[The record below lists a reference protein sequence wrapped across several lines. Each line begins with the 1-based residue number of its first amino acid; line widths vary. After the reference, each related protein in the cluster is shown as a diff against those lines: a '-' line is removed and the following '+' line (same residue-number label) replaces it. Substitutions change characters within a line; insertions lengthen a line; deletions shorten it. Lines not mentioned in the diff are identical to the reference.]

1 MVLFERNG
9 YNAYRKC
16 RSRCLIIK
24 MKSLNEMGPILAIT
38 AAGIAVWAYSD
49 FRGGAAS
56 TLEAGANSLKTVYT
70 DVKETLAP
78 VGDTAAKV
86 LTTAGEVV
94 KESGSVLQEGVST
107 VGDVV
112 KTAGGLVKDTVHVV
126 DDSIRSVASGV
137 SHVADVVI
145 KRPLAGLNSTPLFDW
160 LIPDSWVS

>member
-1 MVLFERNG
+1 MVLFKGDGRN
-9 YNAYRKC
+9 AHRKC
-16 RSRCLIIK
+16 RTCSLNK
-24 MKSLNEMGPILAIT
+24 MKSLNAMEPILAIT
-38 AAGIAVWAYSD
+38 AAGIAIWAYTDLRS
-49 FRGGAAS
+49 GTAA
-56 TLEAGANSLKTVYT
+56 TLEAGSNSIKAVYN

-94 KESGSVLQEGVST
+94 KEGGSVLQEGVST

-126 DDSIRSVASGV
+126 DDTVRTVASGV

-145 KRPLAGLNSTPLFDW
+145 KKPLAGLNSTPLFDW
-160 LIPDSWVS
+160 LIPDSWVN